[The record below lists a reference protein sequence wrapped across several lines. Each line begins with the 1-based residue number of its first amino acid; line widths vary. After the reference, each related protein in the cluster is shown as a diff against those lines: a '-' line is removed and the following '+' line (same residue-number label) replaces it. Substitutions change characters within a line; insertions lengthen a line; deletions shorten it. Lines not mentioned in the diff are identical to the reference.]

1 MYFFLT
7 PGLLNDNLKTFV
19 LKNVRINTLFEIK
32 QGIPI
37 STKLKQNKSGHK
49 YKIIQ
54 MSDIL
59 SKNRNKLTDDLNEIF
74 LEKEIKKEKLI
85 IKGDYLITC
94 KGKNIKGLGIDKD
107 LSNET
112 IANSHI
118 IILRP
123 LYNTMFM
130 EFSCFI
136 NFLHIKLDEFIE
148 EYNNS
153 NIEDNYIT
161 IKNIGNKEII
171 KSIDLF
177 QLNKFDDL
185 YKEYI
190 ELNNQL
196 TEIESKIKI
205 TINENNK

>member
-1 MYFFLT
+1 MV
-7 PGLLNDNLKTFV
+7 D
-19 LKNVRINTLFEIK
+19 FE
-32 QGIPI
+32 
-37 STKLKQNKSGHK
+37 QNYTGHK
-49 YKIIQ
+49 YKVIQ

-130 EFSCFI
+130 EFPYFI
-136 NFLHIKLDEFIE
+136 NFLHLKLDEFIE

-153 NIEDNYIT
+153 NTEDNYIT

-177 QLNKFDDL
+177 QLNKFDNL

-196 TEIESKIKI
+196 TQIESKIKL
-205 TINENNK
+205 TINENN